1 MPNSTTLQTTMSDPS
16 LDKYAKTTVAAADTL
31 NPDRL
36 ADRLA
41 LADLDD
47 NSIDAWDDDQKQS
60 DLIGLDEDEWG
71 KYSRLAIHFLLAS
84 L

>member
-1 MPNSTTLQTTMSDPS
+1 MPNGTTLQATMSDPS
-16 LDKYAKTTVAAADTL
+16 LDRYAKTTVAAADTH

-47 NSIDAWDDDQKQS
+47 NSIDEWDDGQKQS
-60 DLIGLDEDEWG
+60 DLIGLNEEDEWG
-71 KYSRLAIHFLLAS
+71 K
-84 L
+84 